1 MEAEVRPS
9 HLRIR
14 PPRCHSSPALFRS
27 HTALTGS
34 VPLSVHHPSVKH
46 VASAAICTSL
56 HQELELAAA
65 QLPGFKMRANVVL
78 SAMMAALAAPSL
90 AFTARPGG
98 AQRGSNIE
106 LRAALATTASPT
118 ISPQVGAGV
127 DFELPINSLTLE
139 CRNPQPPQD
148 MKKLAND
155 GFVVI
160 DNFIA
165 ENLVEEL
172 RNDVLTLRQNNAF
185 RQAKIGQGRF
195 SLLMLCPLN
204 FCSSFN
210 LSLFS

>member
-1 MEAEVRPS
+1 
-9 HLRIR
+9 
-14 PPRCHSSPALFRS
+14 
-27 HTALTGS
+27 
-34 VPLSVHHPSVKH
+34 
-46 VASAAICTSL
+46 
-56 HQELELAAA
+56 
-65 QLPGFKMRANVVL
+65 
-78 SAMMAALAAPSL
+78 
-90 AFTARPGG
+90 
-98 AQRGSNIE
+98 
-106 LRAALATTASPT
+106 
-118 ISPQVGAGV
+118 
-127 DFELPINSLTLE
+127 
-139 CRNPQPPQD
+139 